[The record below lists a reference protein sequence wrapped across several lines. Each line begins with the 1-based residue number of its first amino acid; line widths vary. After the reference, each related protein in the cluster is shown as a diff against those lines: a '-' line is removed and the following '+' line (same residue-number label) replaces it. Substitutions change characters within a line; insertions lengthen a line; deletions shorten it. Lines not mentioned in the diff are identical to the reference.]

1 MTDPTMRDVLDRL
14 DSQEREL
21 AQLRA
26 ARVSRTRLPGGR
38 KSRRFAGGILALLVA
53 LVPLSIFA
61 ANPFADF
68 SSAGPDH
75 QSDIDSAYNLGITN
89 GFKNPDDPNTRLYYP
104 KQNVTREEMAS
115 FLVRTAS
122 INRMSFTSRPTA
134 GPADNLDADGNTT
147 NSRAYMTTNLTVPGR
162 SGDAPMLVRVSFTG
176 YAFARSTAP
185 GVQTAGCPCLL
196 RGEITRDGETAGTTP
211 PVNAQIVTRTVVGAN
226 PNAIVLPS
234 PNSAERVDIS
244 GSRVFTLAP
253 GTYTFTMSLVRE
265 SGTAGNVG
273 FGFGNMQA
281 ENIGF
286 NGTGAVVTT
295 P

>member
-1 MTDPTMRDVLDRL
+1 MADQTMHDVLARL
-14 DSQEREL
+14 DAQEKEL
-21 AQLRA
+21 AALRP
-26 ARVSRTRLPGGR
+26 ARASRRRLPGTPKNR
-38 KSRRFAGGILALLVA
+38 KFAVGILALLVA

-61 ANPFADF
+61 ANPFTDL
-68 SSAGPDH
+68 AGTVHDP
-75 QSDIDSAYNLGITN
+75 DIDTAYNLGIAN
-89 GFKNPDDPNTRLYYP
+89 GFENPDSPNTRLYYP
-104 KQNVTREEMAS
+104 KQSVTREEMAS

-122 INRMSFTSRPTA
+122 INRMSFTSRPSA

-147 NSRAYMTTNLTVPGR
+147 NSRAYMTTTLTVPGR
-162 SGDAPMLVRVSFTG
+162 SGGASMLVRVSFTG
-176 YAFARSTAP
+176 YAFARSTGP

-196 RGEITRDGETAGTTP
+196 RGEITRNGETAGTTP

-226 PNAIVLPS
+226 PAAIVLPS

-253 GTYTFTMSLVRE
+253 GTYTFTMTLVRE